1 MNCAQ
6 RLKRVF
12 NIDIAVCGRCGGSL
26 QVIACIEDQLVCL
39 PGEYRSGGANGIS
52 RQSVGNYAVVFQYL
66 AAYEADGNVVVSAYG
81 APGGCIV
88 DTWTPRG
95 AADLDLD
102 VEVQCYDLSGSSA
115 DLRQIDWFVVRGSVK
130 NTA

>member
-1 MNCAQ
+1 M
-6 RLKRVF
+6 
-12 NIDIAVCGRCGGSL
+12 

-39 PGEYRSGGANGIS
+39 PGGYRSGGAIGIS
-52 RQSVGNYAVVFQYL
+52 RQSVGNYAVVFEYL
-66 AAYEADGNVVVSAYG
+66 AAYETDGNVVVSAYG
-81 APGGCIV
+81 APGVCIV

-95 AADLDLD
+95 AADLDLY
-102 VEVQCYDLSGSSA
+102 VEVQCYDLSGSPA